1 MPLSLLALLGGA
13 LVGVATLV
21 GESHFDEIPMAFLD
35 SIAVWLIASFVV
47 GAAARTRAQALT
59 VGLIACLAEVA
70 GYYVA
75 AAARGVPG
83 SSHEIAYWTACA
95 FPGGLTFGLAGRL
108 FREGGGLKGILGAF
122 ALPVAFAIEGLYTY
136 TYVEHRDQA
145 GAVWVL
151 IALLLAY
158 AFFFALPPFTTRNAP
173 RMNGW
178 TRQK

>member
-1 MPLSLLALLGGA
+1 MPTSLLAVLGGA

-21 GESHFDEIPMAFLD
+21 SETHFGAIPNAFLD

-47 GAAARTRAQALT
+47 GAAARTRTHALAA
-59 VGLIACLAEVA
+59 GLIACLAEVA
-70 GYYVA
+70 GYYLA

-83 SSHEIAYWTACA
+83 APHEIAYWTACA
-95 FPGGLTFGLAGRL
+95 FPGGLTLGLAGR
-108 FREGGGLKGILGAF
+108 FYREGGGIKGALGAL
-122 ALPVAFAIEGLYTY
+122 ALPAAFAVEGLYTY
-136 TYVEHRDQA
+136 TYIEHRDQA

-151 IALLLAY
+151 IAFALAY
-158 AFFFALPPFTTRNAP
+158 AFFVAFPPFTTRNAP

>member
-1 MPLSLLALLGGA
+1 MPTSLLAVLGGA
-13 LVGVATLV
+13 LVGVATLIS
-21 GESHFDEIPMAFLD
+21 ETHFGEIPNAFLD

-47 GAAARTRAQALT
+47 GAAARTRTHAMT

-83 SSHEIAYWTACA
+83 SPHEIAYWTACA
-95 FPGGLTFGLAGRL
+95 FPGGLTFGLAGR
-108 FREGGGLKGILGAF
+108 FYREGGGLKGVLGAI
-122 ALPVAFAIEGLYTY
+122 ALPVAFAVEGLYTY
-136 TYVEHRDQA
+136 AYVEHRDQA
-145 GAVWVL
+145 GAAWVL

-158 AFFFALPPFTTRNAP
+158 AFFVALPPFTTRNAP